1 MIHNFSIKIYDDKNN
16 SLFKE
21 IIINKPRD
29 KASFFIEEGNL
40 HFSLILFILEGFYRV
55 CVELTGFTWEVRQ
68 NLFFGLKILS
78 ENMDEPQ
85 LDKALK
91 TNDTVSLQLVLGKV
105 IETGRY
111 FVDSQMKD
119 LALED
124 KVATDIMEYTKT
136 VYVII
141 FVQVLIMFALSGYQL
156 FSYRKVILSNFMY

>member
-1 MIHNFSIKIYDDKNN
+1 M
-16 SLFKE
+16 
-21 IIINKPRD
+21 
-29 KASFFIEEGNL
+29 
-40 HFSLILFILEGFYRV
+40 

-91 TNDTVSLQLVLGKV
+91 TNDTDSLQIVLSKV
-105 IETGRY
+105 IETGRF
-111 FVDSQMKD
+111 FVDSQNKD

-124 KVATDIMEYTKT
+124 KVATDVLEYTKT

-156 FSYRKVILSNFMY
+156 FSYRKVILSHFMY